1 MKTYTLPIIS
11 LTFGILV
18 ISRATVVSSEVVPP
32 KTEAAAEQ
40 MAEVS
45 PPAADVSSEDVCL
58 SGPVLEAVTA
68 DLARLEKRKIEITER
83 EVALAAIEE
92 KLTIQMQA
100 VEEANIALGK
110 NIEHMKSLASDDLK
124 HLVGMYQTMKAKQ
137 AAEIFD
143 SMDPSF
149 AAGFLREMNTEKAG
163 LIMANM
169 DPRKSYTISVIIA
182 GRNSKYRTSSP

>member
-11 LTFGILV
+11 VTFAILV

-32 KTEAAAEQ
+32 KSETHAEQ
-40 MAEVS
+40 TNEVS
-45 PPAADVSSEDVCL
+45 QPASAQTSEDVCL

-68 DLARLEKRKIEITER
+68 DLERLEKRKIEITER
-83 EVALAAIEE
+83 EVALAAIEA
-92 KLTIQMQA
+92 KLTTQMNA
-100 VEEANIALGK
+100 VEEANKALGK
-110 NIEHMKSLASDDLK
+110 KIEHMKSLASDDLR
-124 HLVGMYQTMKAKQ
+124 HLVSMYQTMKPKQ

-149 AAGFLREMNTEKAG
+149 AAGFLREMNSEKAG

-169 DPRKSYTISVIIA
+169 DARKSYTISVIIA